1 MICERDSTFTH
12 SIHFKTSHI
21 KLINMEGI
29 CETGSTV
36 SIVLIRE
43 DLKV

>member
-1 MICERDSTFTH
+1 MICERDCTFTL
-12 SIHFKTSHI
+12 SMHFKTSHI
-21 KLINMEGI
+21 KLINMEGT

-36 SIVLIRE
+36 YIVLIRE